1 MLVRKPHEI
10 SIWFSKSAVWILCDA
25 ITAGSHVMSPRVHKA
40 RYYQATVVFVV
51 SIKTCRTSSQWF
63 PTVHSEAVTCI
74 SHIFTFSFYSCFK
87 LFLACAKSAINKT
100 STVQK
105 SRINSYF
112 MTFFLENAWG
122 NLLKCA
128 NIHGNT
134 VNKAKKKLKY
144 DWKLVL
150 CIALVLDAS

>member
-1 MLVRKPHEI
+1 
-10 SIWFSKSAVWILCDA
+10 
-25 ITAGSHVMSPRVHKA
+25 MSPRVHKA

-51 SIKTCRTSSQWF
+51 SIKTCRTSSQCDF

-74 SHIFTFSFYSCFK
+74 SHIFTFSFYSCSFK

-112 MTFFLENAWG
+112 MTFFLENG
-122 NLLKCA
+122 KC
-128 NIHGNT
+128 
-134 VNKAKKKLKY
+134 LR
-144 DWKLVL
+144 
-150 CIALVLDAS
+150 